1 MVHIGM
7 PLTQESGSPLG
18 TSAPMYDYM
27 VLFPFNRKDKSYLTS
42 TLRPF
47 TM

>member
-7 PLTQESGSPLG
+7 SLTQESGSPLE
-18 TSAPMYDYM
+18 TSAPMYDCM
-27 VLFPFNRKDKSYLTS
+27 VLFPLNRKDKSYLTS